1 MSRRKKERILD
12 PINPLGLNFATGVP
26 NLMATHAACA
36 HDPDMLEGP
45 YRVIRAPRDGF
56 LPCAFGGAVGWRVKE
71 GDPIIEITP
80 GKLVVADPAHAA
92 FYFPIS

>member
-1 MSRRKKERILD
+1 MRERKKERVLD
-12 PINPLGLNFATGVP
+12 PINPLGLNFDTGIPSMVG
-26 NLMATHAACA
+26 THPGCL
-36 HDPDMLEGP
+36 DTPDSIEGP

-56 LPCAFGGAVGWRVKE
+56 LPCAFRGAVGWHLKE

-92 FYFPIS
+92 FYFPVS